1 MIFPHSYSGFYK
13 TTISKCCLALTL
25 LLSFLLQMPFSNYGN
40 VFINDLNQIL
50 HDGAIWRSLTS
61 KLAFLETTDL
71 VLGCLLIYYLR
82 IFERRYGARKYVST
96 IIVFGIATTVLELT
110 LVVLLRLLHLEIRY
124 LPSGPFFLIY
134 PFFPAYYFDIPRVPL
149 ASIFGIPLTG
159 KTFLYLFG
167 FQLAT
172 SSVESLLVCACGLLV
187 GLAYQYNLFGLQK
200 RFFVPKR
207 TVEAVSNGLGPWLR
221 STPPSTLKRPLGAT
235 LELQY
240 QEELDR
246 QEQSWMEA
254 RRVTMNADG
263 IGDGWPF
270 GGIRR
275 RIPVYSPS
283 EEEIQRL
290 VEMGFRRDLSRR
302 ALQQTGGDV
311 SEAVAVIQELMH

>member
-40 VFINDLNQIL
+40 IFINDLDQIL
-50 HDGAIWRSLTS
+50 HNGAIWRSLTS

-96 IIVFGIATTVLELT
+96 IIVFGISTTVLELT
-110 LVVLLRLLHLEIRY
+110 LAVLLRLLHLEIRY
-124 LPSGPFFLIY
+124 LPSGPSIGINFWHSTDWKNIPVPLRISAGHLISRISVSLRLRSGRA
-134 PFFPAYYFDIPRVPL
+134 AYYLVM
-149 ASIFGIPLTG
+149 
-159 KTFLYLFG
+159 
-167 FQLAT
+167 
-172 SSVESLLVCACGLLV
+172 LLQLV

-200 RFFVPKR
+200 KLLVPKR
-207 TVEAVSNGLGPWLR
+207 TVEVVSNGLGPWLR

-240 QEELDR
+240 QEELNR

-263 IGDGWPF
+263 IGYGWPF

-311 SEAVAVIQELMH
+311 SEAVAVIQELMR